1 MNREEQ
7 ARDDVKFLLALSL
20 QAAVPLLLDE
30 LAHVPDRA
38 LTIRTWAEQAAD
50 EVGSRGDIL
59 QWRSSKRGE
68 TASVFNHLARGMAA
82 LATAPGGVRFLGLI
96 FCSRHS
102 PGGRAAGEDYL
113 CPRCNDDPGG
123 VGADASQLEQHL
135 LVHPR
140 RTISDAVLRDGLL

>member
-7 ARDDVKFLLALSL
+7 ARDDVKFLLSVSL

-30 LAHVPDRA
+30 LAHAPDRP

-59 QWRSSKRGE
+59 QWRGSKRGE
-68 TASVFNHLARGMAA
+68 TAGVFNHLARGMAA

-102 PGGRAAGEDYL
+102 PGGRAAGADYL
-113 CPRCNDDPGG
+113 CPRCTDDPGG
-123 VGADASQLEQHL
+123 VGADADPLEHHL
-135 LVHPR
+135 LVRPR
-140 RTISDAVLRDGLL
+140 RTISDAIVQEGLL

>member
-1 MNREEQ
+1 MSSREEQ
-7 ARDDVKFLLALSL
+7 ARADVKFLLALSL

-30 LAHVPDRA
+30 LARVPNRA
-38 LTIRTWAEQAAD
+38 EVIHTWADRAAD

-68 TASVFNHLARGMAA
+68 TAEVFNHLARGMAA

-102 PGGRAAGEDYL
+102 PGGRPAGDDYV
-113 CPRCNDDPGG
+113 CPRCLDDPG
-123 VGADASQLEQHL
+123 DP
-135 LVHPR
+135 HPVPPPYAPAL
-140 RTISDAVLRDGLL
+140 AVRDLIIRDGLV